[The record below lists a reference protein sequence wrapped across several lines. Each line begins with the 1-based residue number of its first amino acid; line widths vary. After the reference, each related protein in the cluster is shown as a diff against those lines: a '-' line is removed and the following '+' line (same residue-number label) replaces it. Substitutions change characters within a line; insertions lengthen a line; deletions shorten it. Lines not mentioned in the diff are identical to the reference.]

1 MKETLANEEFVIILF
16 KIFSGGQCVYVV
28 LVVNDV
34 AILFPYGVS
43 HCGRSFQACSFHAIG
58 KPVRRGTR
66 KMRAYA
72 AIFCSN
78 GW

>member
-34 AILFPYGVS
+34 GDSLSIW
-43 HCGRSFQACSFHAIG
+43 R
-58 KPVRRGTR
+58 KPL
-66 KMRAYA
+66 
-72 AIFCSN
+72 
-78 GW
+78 W